1 MRKVSLVV
9 SLGLVLATTVAL
21 PAVASH
27 KYIACAPFEC
37 PYFQIWL
44 DGAKAAADDLGVK
57 LTTATAGWDPS
68 REATLIEGAVAG
80 GADGVIVARVDLDAF
95 VSWAKRVANFGV
107 PIVTTDGPFH
117 QGPRLAHFWADDV
130 DMGRILAREML
141 KVLENSGK
149 PKPWRLVV
157 FAGLP
162 GTYSGTLRPDG
173 AMAILRPYIDSGDVV
188 VTYEIA
194 NFARELAMKK
204 MQAILAKGP
213 VDGVIAANDDMA
225 IGALKACEAAGLNPG
240 TDVFFVGIDIIPEAA
255 KLIEGG
261 KYLGSVTQAP
271 WLEGYWGV
279 ATIYFY
285 QEYGCKPDAPSMP
298 VPYFFVDSENLDS
311 FEQYIKYNGP
321 PPPEFFTNC
330 ADEYKAFVDE
340 HWPGFSWPEWPKQ

>member
-1 MRKVSLVV
+1 MKRA
-9 SLGLVLATTVAL
+9 GLVTSLIVMAMVLSQPT
-21 PAVASH
+21 VASH

-44 DGAKAAADDLGVK
+44 EGAKAAAEHLGVS
-57 LTTATAGWDPS
+57 LITATAGWDPS
-68 REATLIEGAVAG
+68 REAALIEGAVAG

-95 VSWAKRVANFGV
+95 VPWAKRVAGLGV

-117 QGPRLAHFWADDV
+117 RGPRLAHFSTDDV
-130 DMGRILAREML
+130 DMGRILAKEML
-141 KVLENSGK
+141 EALENSGK
-149 PKPWRLVV
+149 PKPWHLVV

-162 GTYSGTLRPDG
+162 GTYAGTLRPDG
-173 AMAILRPYIDSGDVV
+173 AMAVLRPYIDRGDVV

-204 MQAILAKGP
+204 MQAIIAKGP

-225 IGALKACEAAGLNPG
+225 IGAMKACEAAGLRPG

-255 KLIEGG
+255 KLIKEG
-261 KYLGSVTQAP
+261 KYLGSITQAP
-271 WLEGYWGV
+271 WLGGYWGV

-285 QEYGCKPDAPSMP
+285 HEYGCKPDEPSMP
-298 VPYFFVDSENLDS
+298 LPYFFVDSENLAT
-311 FEQYIKYNGP
+311 FERHVKYNGP

-330 ADEYKAFVDE
+330 AAEYNAFVSKY
-340 HWPGFSWPEWPKQ
+340 WPGFSWPEWPKE